1 MTSQWLT
8 VSDIAALLK
17 VSSSNVY
24 NLVDTGKLVAHRIGC
39 GRGVIRVSQENFDR
53 FVEDALAPVSNSE
66 APKRGGSA
74 PAAQVAFKHLNVSRV
89 LASKTPPSSR

>member
-17 VSSSNVY
+17 VSASNVY
-24 NLVDTGKLVAHRIGC
+24 KLVESGALVAHRIGC
-39 GRGVIRVSQENFDR
+39 GRGAIRVSQENFDR
-53 FVEDALAPVSNSE
+53 FIEDAQAPVSNSA
-66 APKRGGSA
+66 APKRGGSV

-89 LASKTPPSSR
+89 LASKTPPRSR